1 MANFSSVTLCQPRA
15 WISTFWMNQE
25 KEKKHVHCF
34 FLICKRHLYS
44 RIEFSIELQR
54 WRNSDRLFWDIE
66 WLQLRQTSPGEPP
79 PQGGVLD
86 VFLFEFWGKHLKR
99 FPVFYLRKLWGKRTE
114 YKLFLLLN
122 RICGSGQA
130 WLCGIRFCKNY
141 SYQHNHHNVLL
152 QFVQNKLCVRKYQIW
167 ILSFLC

>member
-1 MANFSSVTLCQPRA
+1 
-15 WISTFWMNQE
+15 MNQE

-66 WLQLRQTSPGEPP
+66 WTQLRQTSPGEPP
-79 PQGGVLD
+79 PQGTVLMISC
-86 VFLFEFWGKHLKR
+86 LNFEANIFRNISRLTCKEIMRKR
-99 FPVFYLRKLWGKRTE
+99 MG

-122 RICGSGQA
+122 QICGSGQA
-130 WLCGIRFCKNY
+130 WLCGIWFCENY